1 MTTEYTD
8 RNEVSKGPD
17 ERDTT
22 RSAVA
27 EGIDPK
33 AFDSALRDVTEA
45 QGVDRSDFGSARRD
59 YSRYGYGGRRDE
71 YGSGRSSASG
81 YNRERFSERQGCSK
95 FGRRK
100 EGERLAKGLLLLG
113 GIGLG
118 AGLMYMLDP
127 DRGRRRRALVR
138 DQLTS
143 ASNRA
148 SKALGRASRDLSN
161 RAQGVVAQARK
172 RMGLQ
177 AQTSALEAPS
187 SSEVLSAKEIETL
200 LDEVTPTM
208 AEHLKQD
215 VESEHG
221 ERKH

>member
-8 RNEVSKGPD
+8 RNEASKGPD

-33 AFDSALRDVTEA
+33 AFDSALRDVTED
-45 QGVDRSDFGSARRD
+45 QGVDRPDFGSAR
-59 YSRYGYGGRRDE
+59 SN
-71 YGSGRSSASG
+71 YGSPAYGKRLDEREGSSASG
-81 YNRERFSERQGCSK
+81 YNLRRLSKHQGYSR

-100 EGERLAKGLLLLG
+100 EGEGLAKGLLLLG

-127 DRGRRRRALVR
+127 DKGRRRRALVR

-148 SKALGRASRDLSN
+148 SKALGRTSRDLSN
-161 RAQGVVAQARK
+161 RAQGVVAEARK
-172 RMGLQ
+172 RLGLQ
-177 AQTSALEAPS
+177 KQTSAADDRS
-187 SSEVLSAKEIETL
+187 TSEVLSAKEVQTL

-215 VESEHG
+215 VEREQE
-221 ERKH
+221 ERKL